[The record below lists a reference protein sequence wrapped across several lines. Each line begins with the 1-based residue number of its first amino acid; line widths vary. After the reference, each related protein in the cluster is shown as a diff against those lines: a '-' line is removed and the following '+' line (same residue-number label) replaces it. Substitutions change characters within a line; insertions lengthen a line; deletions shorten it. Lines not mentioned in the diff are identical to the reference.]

1 MDNYI
6 FKKINEGFDRE
17 KRVLTF
23 TDDNEHI
30 LNTSLDLKP
39 TVGRIFSVDLNRYIT
54 TYSIF
59 RRVKDTERNGDA
71 NPVLYALKGEN
82 DWEFSSLYNRN
93 MFWERFKVLL
103 KRFLDDHRNEFD
115 TTIVIPSSNRLN
127 SDFVKEI
134 EKLAKEVGI
143 THISNGGLQT
153 VSTQKVEDAAFAK
166 DSYFRKYWG
175 EKWYEK
181 FRLLQDYLDD
191 MDKYNDGYFK
201 YHMIDNKSGLRK
213 SIINTMEVDTQ
224 HSLLY
229 RKNINDKNVLLVDDS
244 ITFGQSIKNAI
255 HALAEVYK
263 PKSVSVLTMFSS
275 LYDDSDNIYSDFNAI
290 YA

>member
-59 RRVKDTERNGDA
+59 RRIKDTERNGDA

-93 MFWERFKVLL
+93 MFWKRFKVLL
-103 KRFLDDHRNEFD
+103 KRFLNDHRNEFD

-143 THISNGGLQT
+143 THISNVGFKLS
-153 VSTQKVEDAAFAK
+153 VH
-166 DSYFRKYWG
+166 RKLRMPRMLKIHISG
-175 EKWYEK
+175 
-181 FRLLQDYLDD
+181 
-191 MDKYNDGYFK
+191 NIGVIDGMRNLNCFK
-201 YHMIDNKSGLRK
+201 IILMIWI
-213 SIINTMEVDTQ
+213 SIMMVI
-224 HSLLY
+224 S
-229 RKNINDKNVLLVDDS
+229 NI
-244 ITFGQSIKNAI
+244 I
-255 HALAEVYK
+255 
-263 PKSVSVLTMFSS
+263 
-275 LYDDSDNIYSDFNAI
+275 
-290 YA
+290 